1 MNNTNID
8 SYLQQLDIGLDYINE
23 VEMQIK
29 NIKEGFYKLQNEIKL
44 KNKQTTKPRK
54 KRTTLNTYK
63 RYNLN
68 IPFSLKEK
76 YKDVYGD
83 LIQYDGSNWFY
94 IGQLSKMPRC
104 LKNIIIN
111 DKK

>member
-29 NIKEGFYKLQNEIKL
+29 NIKEGFYKLQDEIKL
-44 KNKQTTKPRK
+44 KNKQTPKKTRK

-68 IPFSLKEK
+68 IPFVLKEK
-76 YKDVYGD
+76 YKEFYGD

-94 IGQLSKMPRC
+94 IGQLSTMPRC
-104 LKNIIIN
+104 LRNIRI
-111 DKK
+111 DK